1 MTGHHVDGE
10 SRPVYRGLYFNVAH
24 DEDVELL
31 GWLLAI
37 PRSRRTRAIKA
48 VLRTGLP
55 SYAAARHPGVT
66 PLPPDA
72 VRAVLGPRRRPPAGL
87 RAASTASA
95 IPASARPSEG
105 PAGAARPAPDP
116 ASAPSGESVTT
127 RVGVE
132 ARLDRLLQSFR

>member
-1 MTGHHVDGE
+1 MDGG
-10 SRPVYRGLYFNVAH
+10 SRPVYRGLYFNLAR

-48 VLRTGLP
+48 VLQTGLA
-55 SYAAARHPGVT
+55 SYVAARHPGVS
-66 PLPPDA
+66 PLPPDT
-72 VRAVLGPRRRPPAGL
+72 VRAVLGPRRRPRAGL
-87 RAASTASA
+87 RAASTAPA

-105 PAGAARPAPDP
+105 PSGAARPEPDP
-116 ASAPSGESVTT
+116 ASAPSGEPVTT